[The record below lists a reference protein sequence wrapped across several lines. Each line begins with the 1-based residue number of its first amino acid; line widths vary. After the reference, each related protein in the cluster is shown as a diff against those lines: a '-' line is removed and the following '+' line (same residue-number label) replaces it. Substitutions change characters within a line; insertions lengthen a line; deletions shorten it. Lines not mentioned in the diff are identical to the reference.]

1 MKKLV
6 HDQNLSLKEII
17 YKNTLNFYSIVDA
30 ENIIIRNKNDD
41 DFVIKVVLSEIDK
54 DILQDVANYFNS
66 NDKEIKNIDAF
77 SYNYVCFVISKD
89 TKEISTMSL
98 TEYLSF
104 AEKEKT
110 NIYDN
115 IWEIFEMVDEKEL
128 EKLKQEI
135 EELPKE

>member
-6 HDQNLSLKEII
+6 HEQNLSLKEII
-17 YKNTLNFYSIVDA
+17 YKNTLNFYSIVNA

-41 DFVIKVVLSEIDK
+41 DFVIKVVLSEINK
-54 DILQDVANYFNS
+54 DVLQDVANYFNS

-110 NIYDN
+110 HIYDN
-115 IWEIFEMVDEKEL
+115 TWEIFEMVDEKEL
-128 EKLKQEI
+128 EKLEQEI

>member
-17 YKNTLNFYSIVDA
+17 YKNTLNFYPIVDA
-30 ENIIIRNKNDD
+30 ENIIIRDKNDD
-41 DFVIKVVLSEIDK
+41 NFVIKVVLSEIDK
-54 DILQDVANYFNS
+54 YILQDVVNYFKS

-89 TKEISTMSL
+89 TQEISTMSL

-110 NIYDN
+110 HIYDN
-115 IWEIFEMVDEKEL
+115 TWEIFEMVDEKEL
-128 EKLKQEI
+128 EKLEQEI
-135 EELPKE
+135 EELPK